1 MAEYIYVPIQNV
13 GYRQN
18 VLLNGSNPCNRGS
31 VIHQDGSGLFTLR
44 GPSCP
49 NQSGAR
55 YQITFTGNIAV
66 PTGGTVGE
74 ISTSVARGGEV
85 LGQSLAAVTP
95 AAVGEFNNVT
105 STTYINVPRGC
116 CYTISVQNTSDTAEA
131 IEVRNANL
139 VITRIA

>member
-1 MAEYIYVPIQNV
+1 MAEYIYTPIQNV
-13 GYRQN
+13 GYRDT
-18 VLLNGSNPCNRGS
+18 VLFEGSCPCNRGA
-31 VIHQDGSGLFTLR
+31 VIHQDGTGLFTLR

-55 YQITFTGNIAV
+55 YQMTFVGNIAV

-74 ISTSVARGGEV
+74 ISVAIVRDGAI
-85 LGQSLAAVTP
+85 LGQSLAASTP
-95 AAVGEFNNVT
+95 AAVEEFNNVT
-105 STTYINVPRGC
+105 STTYVTVPKGC
-116 CYTISVQNTSDTAEA
+116 CWTFSVQNTSDTAEA

>member
-18 VLLNGSNPCNRGS
+18 VLFNGSCPCNRGA

-44 GPSCP
+44 GPSCA
-49 NQSGAR
+49 NQSFAR
-55 YQITFTGNIAV
+55 YQITFTANLAV

-74 ISTSVARGGEV
+74 ISTAIARGGEI

-95 AAVGEFNNVT
+95 AAVGEFSNAT
-105 STTYINVPRGC
+105 STTYITVPRGC
-116 CYTISVQNTSDTAEA
+116 CYTVSVQNSSETAEA
-131 IEVRNANL
+131 IEVRNSNL